1 MVIIFFLLPTIPTP
15 NRGGSKTAKEQLL
28 NLDPIGTVL
37 FLPSMVCLILA
48 LQWGGSE
55 YAWNDG
61 RIIALLVVFAVTFV
75 SFIGVQWWKGER
87 ATVPPRIFFYRS
99 VYSAMMYTFCTG
111 GGMMVIVYFLPIWFQ
126 AIEGVSALESGIR
139 TIPLVLA
146 ISLFSILSGIAVRKL
161 GYFVPMMFV
170 LVVLASIGAG
180 VLTTFTPSTSEGMWI
195 GIQVLYGAG
204 LGIGMQQGSIAVQT
218 TLTKKDISI
227 GASLVL
233 FAQQLG
239 GALFIPVAQNVFNQ
253 KLVSGLGGLAG
264 VDASEIVDT
273 GATDLRDIVPVAQ
286 LPEVLE
292 IYNGA
297 ITTAFKVGLALTCA
311 SIIGAS
317 TMEWRSVKAEQ
328 QASAKAKADQEAK
341 LGQETGQETKQA

>member
-1 MVIIFFLLPTIPTP
+1 
-15 NRGGSKTAKEQLL
+15 
-28 NLDPIGTVL
+28 
-37 FLPSMVCLILA
+37 
-48 LQWGGSE
+48 
-55 YAWNDG
+55 
-61 RIIALLVVFAVTFV
+61 
-75 SFIGVQWWKGER
+75 
-87 ATVPPRIFFYRS
+87 
-99 VYSAMMYTFCTG
+99 
-111 GGMMVIVYFLPIWFQ
+111 MMVIVYFLPIWFQ

-227 GASLVL
+227 GASLVF

-264 VDASEIVDT
+264 VDASQIVGT